1 MGLALKAVRETE
13 RGRER
18 AGLSILPFTAHKKRG
33 EIKIQDKR
41 IESAAYANRFCLA
54 ATMEQRNSVCGGGG
68 GIGGYVGPKGP
79 SH

>member
-1 MGLALKAVRETE
+1 MGLALKAVRERE
-13 RGRER
+13 RGRDR

-54 ATMEQRNSVCGGGG
+54 ATMEQRNSGGGE
-68 GIGGYVGPKGP
+68 IGGYVGPKGP